1 MTHPV
6 PRPGACG
13 PVALVGLSAFAPQCR
28 AITGQFADTDMAPS
42 SESRHGMWSS
52 RWLFVLAAAGSA
64 VGLGNIWKFPYIA
77 GENGGGAFVIV
88 YLVCV
93 ALVGVPIMMAEVL
106 IGREGRQSPI
116 NTMRFLTR
124 QHHRKPSWVLV
135 GWIGVAAGFLIL
147 SYYAVVAGWAIYYIL
162 RMADGTFTGVSA
174 EFADQAFNEF
184 LADPWQL
191 LMWHT
196 LFMAITIFIV
206 GRGVIKGLESAIRW
220 FMPLLFV
227 LLLVLLGY
235 SMTSSGFGQG
245 VDFMFGFDWGSIT
258 GEAFLIAMGQAFF
271 TLSLGMGAIMAYG
284 AYVPSSASITSTV
297 ITIALLDTVVA
308 VAAGL
313 AIFPIVFANGLEP
326 GQGPGLMF
334 VTVPLAFGQL
344 PLGALFGAVFFLLV
358 SFAAITS
365 AISLTEPAL
374 AYLVEQYNARRSRVA
389 ISMGLFCWLLGI
401 GTVLSFNE
409 WADVHV
415 VGDLTIFAFV
425 DYLSQNIMLPLGGL
439 FIVLFAA
446 YALPKSV
453 VQGQLGL
460 SNRASELLWRAL
472 GGVVAPLGVL
482 AVFLVT
488 IVGFDTIKAWFS

>member
-1 MTHPV
+1 M
-6 PRPGACG
+6 
-13 PVALVGLSAFAPQCR
+13 ALG
-28 AITGQFADTDMAPS
+28 

-77 GENGGGAFVIV
+77 GENGGGAFVLV

-93 ALVGVPIMMAEVL
+93 AVVGIPIMMAEVL

-116 NTMRFLTR
+116 NTMRFLTQ
-124 QHHRKPSWVLV
+124 QHHRKPTWVMI
-135 GWIGVAAGFLIL
+135 GWMGVLAGFLIL
-147 SYYAVVAGWAIYYIL
+147 SYYAVVAGWAIYYFL
-162 RMADGTFTGVSA
+162 RMADGTFDGVTA
-174 EFADQAFNEF
+174 EFANQAFNEF

-191 LMWHT
+191 LLWHT
-196 LFMAITIFIV
+196 LFMGLTVFIV
-206 GRGVIKGLESAIRW
+206 GRGVIRGLESAIRW
-220 FMPLLFV
+220 FMPLLF
-227 LLLVLLGY
+227 LLLFVLLGY
-235 SMTSSGFGQG
+235 GVTSGGFAQG
-245 VDFMFGFDWGSIT
+245 VDFMFRFEWESIT

-297 ITIALLDTVVA
+297 IIIAVLDTVVA
-308 VAAGL
+308 IAAGL

-344 PLGALFGAVFFLLV
+344 PLGAVFGAVFFLLV

-374 AYLVEQYNARRSRVA
+374 AYLVEQYNAKRSRVA
-389 ISMGLFCWLLGI
+389 ITLGAFCWLLGI

-409 WADVHV
+409 WSDVHV

-439 FIVLFAA
+439 FIALFAA
-446 YALPKSV
+446 YALPKAV
-453 VQGQLGL
+453 VESQLGL
-460 SNRASELLWRAL
+460 RSRVSGVVWRFL
-472 GGVVAPLGVL
+472 GGVAAPLGVL

-488 IVGFDTIKAWFS
+488 VIGFENLKAWFS